1 MIIAYIVGF
10 EYDFWNFDFVFDI
23 RFYRIILLP
32 VTRREEHSGSSNCPQ
47 QFKLFHIVK

>member
-10 EYDFWNFDFVFDI
+10 EYDFWNFDIVFDI